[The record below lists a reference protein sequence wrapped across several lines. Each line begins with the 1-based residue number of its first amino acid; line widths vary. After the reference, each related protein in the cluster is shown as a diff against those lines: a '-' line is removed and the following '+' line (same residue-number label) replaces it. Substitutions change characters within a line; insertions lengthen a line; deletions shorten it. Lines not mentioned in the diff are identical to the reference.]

1 MKKLQLVFLVLM
13 AGMAYW
19 IYGVDAETHQTVR
32 DYAAT
37 HAWVDIVAV
46 IIGVGAL
53 LLMYFTCY
61 AWWIS
66 SLGSKLSVEM
76 AENTVKQGRN
86 EPCAC
91 GSGLKFKN
99 CCALRHKMAR
109 EPGAM
114 IDSSAHIA
122 SQTHPIMAILFWP
135 FLAIHK
141 RLCPFPTTP
150 TDRNHR

>member
-32 DYAAT
+32 DYAVT

-46 IIGVGAL
+46 IIGIGAL

-86 EPCAC
+86 ELCAC
-91 GSGLKFKN
+91 GSGKKFKN
-99 CCALRHKMAR
+99 CCAQIRTMASN
-109 EPGAM
+109 PDA
-114 IDSSAHIA
+114 ILNSAVHTA
-122 SQTHPIMAILFWP
+122 SQTHPRMAILFWP
-135 FLAIHK
+135 LLAMYK
-141 RLCPFPTTP
+141 RVFPFPTG
-150 TDRNHR
+150 RN